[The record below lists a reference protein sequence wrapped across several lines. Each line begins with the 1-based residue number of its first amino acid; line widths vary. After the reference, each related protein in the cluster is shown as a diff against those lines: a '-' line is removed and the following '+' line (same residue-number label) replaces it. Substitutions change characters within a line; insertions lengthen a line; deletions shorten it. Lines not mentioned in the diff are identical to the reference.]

1 MVLVVPNSHP
11 GQQCPTGPVL
21 STGRGRLAR
30 GALTESFGCVQ
41 EHTGLRGSMVLVLQ
55 ETREAAVP
63 GRVTLLPFPHPVKE
77 SQSCCEL

>member
-1 MVLVVPNSHP
+1 MWFQTLTLASSAPLVLCSALAEV
-11 GQQCPTGPVL
+11 
-21 STGRGRLAR
+21 RLAR